1 MNNSFLKNYGFLA
14 SATAIFFVLLL
25 IIFREF
31 VFDPSQLMLNSDQLN
46 SIGTK
51 VLRANSLVV
60 TEWDDSRLGGVP
72 TIDALSGDSYHPLT
86 LLYFMMDIA
95 RSVGFKFILTI
106 WVAFVSAM
114 LLGRSLT
121 GSNWWG
127 ALLGF
132 LYALSPQYFTYVY
145 GGHDGKMMVFAIAPL
160 ALLAVRRIIH
170 EGSFKYFIVF
180 VLSLVW
186 MILGAHL
193 QLTYLFLWGAGF
205 YALFE
210 MFTLEAPWAIR
221 FKRLGLAA
229 GALTLGLM
237 ISSFQIIAPYIYTTG
252 QSVRGSDEK
261 TTLGHSASWSL
272 HQEELASMILPGF
285 IGIDVY
291 EQENSPQGT
300 ELKGSSMINIP
311 IADYQKAQ
319 LSGSPFYWGHN
330 SFKLNHDS
338 SGVFLTF
345 LAFLCFFVP
354 GKRRWATFWFLGAT
368 VALSYA
374 MGAHSPLFQIWYN
387 IIPGM
392 KSFRAPS
399 MSMFWMPLVMVMM
412 AIPVLKSLK
421 EKDNRK
427 HLVGGLFLFALLAIL
442 TLIARF
448 HWELFLGP
456 VGFMVTIAYA
466 LLFLAV
472 LNVQDQGESLSVTS
486 VMNAFK
492 RKLKGSSR
500 VEQIC
505 LIAPFLLVGI
515 FLLSGQALVSNPDT
529 AAYFKPL
536 NIAVMNFAQDK
547 VLPGFIMVMAIIAV
561 AWIIFGWEASLLKK
575 ACLLALIGGI
585 ELYFID
591 GVFVQNTPKA
601 SYVQPGNPVIRAIH
615 SNHPDPLHAPRVL
628 SLSKSQA
635 LSGNSFPLYNMR
647 NADGFHDNELASY
660 RAFRGG
666 QNDANYLNGIPV
678 NEIGALFDDQQW
690 NNAVANKLAAVAP
703 AILYHN
709 ARVMRADEIRS
720 ALEDP
725 AFSIKK
731 EVLLEQALPSL
742 SDVPQVT
749 IDTIYEVSLLWKP
762 TQTFRVET
770 SAPAL
775 LVIAGNYNPYWKV
788 SVNGQQKPVI
798 KAFGMLR
805 AVEIPAGK
813 SEVVFDQYG
822 TPFLDLMNIGEVI
835 FETRQGTT
843 ILPNAGAIGDAK
855 LYGNYAVM
863 NDSEA
868 IAALQKGYD
877 YKKSIILSEK
887 PLIEKQNGV
896 PQGSVTLTAS
906 PKMDTQIYT
915 VESDRPGFMLA
926 TGNYHPYWK
935 ATVNG
940 TPTKVY
946 KAFGTLRAIE
956 IPQGKSEVVLKY
968 RSDAFHNSLKL
979 GAFGVV
985 LLLLIG
991 GFNVWHQ
998 KKKAKKKIIS
1008 EKTSSF
1014 SK

>member
-14 SATAIFFVLLL
+14 SAAAIFFVLLL
-25 IIFREF
+25 VIFREF

-72 TIDALSGDSYHPLT
+72 TIDALSGDSYHPLA

-95 RSVGFKFILTI
+95 RAVGFKFILII

-145 GGHDGKMMVFAIAPL
+145 GGHDGKMMVFAVAPL
-160 ALLAVRRIIH
+160 ALLAIRRIIR

-272 HQEELASMILPGF
+272 HQEELASMLLPGF
-285 IGIDVY
+285 IGVDVY

-300 ELKGSSMINIP
+300 SLKGSSMINIP
-311 IADYQKAQ
+311 VADYQRAQ

-338 SGVFLTF
+338 SGVLLTF

-421 EKDNRK
+421 EKENRK
-427 HLVGGLFLFALLAIL
+427 HLVGGIFLFALLAVL

-456 VGFMVTIAYA
+456 VGFIVTIAYA

-472 LNVQDQGESLSVTS
+472 LNVQDQGETLSVTS
-486 VMNAFK
+486 VINAFK

-515 FLLSGQALVSNPDT
+515 FLLSSQGLVSNPDT
-529 AAYFKPL
+529 ASYFKPL
-536 NIAVMNFAQDK
+536 NIAVMNFAQDQ
-547 VLPGFIMVMAIIAV
+547 VIPCFIMVLAIIAV
-561 AWIIFGWEASLLKK
+561 AWIIFGWETTLLQK

-591 GVFVQNTPKA
+591 GAFIQNTPEA
-601 SYVQPGNPVIRAIH
+601 SYVQPGNPVIRAIQA
-615 SNHPDPLHAPRVL
+615 NHPDPLHAPRVL

-666 QNDANYLNGIPV
+666 QNDSNYLNGIPV
-678 NEIGALFDDQQW
+678 NEIGPLFDDQQW
-690 NNAVANKLAAVAP
+690 SAVANQLAAVAP
-703 AILYHN
+703 ATLYHS
-709 ARVMRADEIRS
+709 ARVMSANEILS
-720 ALEDP
+720 TLKDP
-725 AFSIKK
+725 AFAIKS
-731 EVLLEQALPSL
+731 EALVESALPSL
-742 SDVPQVT
+742 SLPQDAT
-749 IDTIYEVSLLWKP
+749 DTIYEVSSLREP

-775 LVIAGNYNPYWKV
+775 LVIAGNYHPYWKA
-788 SVNGQQKPVI
+788 SVNGERKTVI
-798 KAFGMLR
+798 KAFGTLR

-813 SEVVFDQYG
+813 SQVVFEYG
-822 TPFLDLMNIGEVI
+822 SPFLDLMNIGEVI
-835 FETRQGTT
+835 FDTRQGTT
-843 ILPNAGAIGDAK
+843 YVPNQGAVGDAK

-877 YKKSIILSEK
+877 YKQSIILSEK
-887 PLIEKQNGV
+887 PSIERQSGV

-906 PKMDTQIYT
+906 PKMDTQIYS

-940 TPTKVY
+940 VPAKVY

-956 IPQGKSEVVLKY
+956 IPQGKSEVVLQY

-979 GAFGVV
+979 GALGVV

-991 GFNVWHQ
+991 GFTLWHQ
-998 KKKAKKKIIS
+998 KKKAKNKNQK
-1008 EKTSSF
+1008 
-1014 SK
+1014 